1 MEYLI
6 PIMVVL
12 VLVTGAVT
20 FVVLNATRKSKPA
33 EAENSE
39 DSDPKTMAASDP
51 SPLGDTTEHAGDQS
65 EEGHTVRGPEG
76 EGEGGAS
83 ESGGDADGG
92 SASGVDGGAGSG
104 TDTRPESERLANRRD
119 V

>member
-76 EGEGGAS
+76 EGEKSDSGDDH
-83 ESGGDADGG
+83 GGDDTGG
-92 SASGVDGGAGSG
+92 EERPR
-104 TDTRPESERLANRRD
+104 DTRTESERLADRHQ

>member
-12 VLVTGAVT
+12 VLVSGAVT
-20 FVVLNATRKSKPA
+20 FLVLNATRKSKPS
-33 EAENSE
+33 EAQNSE

-65 EEGHTVRGPEG
+65 QEGETVEGPEG
-76 EGEGGAS
+76 EGEGGS
-83 ESGGDADGG
+83 QGGERERHRRRRRERGQRNGHAP
-92 SASGVDGGAGSG
+92 GVRA
-104 TDTRPESERLANRRD
+104 TRRPARGLRP
-119 V
+119 

>member
-12 VLVTGAVT
+12 VLVSGAVT
-20 FVVLNATRKSKPA
+20 FLVLNATRKSKPS
-33 EAENSE
+33 EAQNSE

-65 EEGHTVRGPEG
+65 QEGETVEGPEG
-76 EGEGGAS
+76 EGEGQG
-83 ESGGDADGG
+83 GG
-92 SASGVDGGAGSG
+92 SASGIDGGAGGAGSE
-104 TDTRPESERLANRRD
+104 TDTRPESEQLANRHE

>member
-12 VLVTGAVT
+12 VLVSAAVT
-20 FVVLNATRKSKPA
+20 FLVLNATRKSKPS

-65 EEGHTVRGPEG
+65 QEGHTVRGPEG
-76 EGEGGAS
+76 EGEGQG
-83 ESGGDADGG
+83 GG
-92 SASGVDGGAGSG
+92 SASGIDGGAGGAGSE
-104 TDTRPESERLANRRD
+104 TDTRPESERLADRHE

>member
-12 VLVTGAVT
+12 VLVSGAVT
-20 FVVLNATRKSKPA
+20 FLVLNATRKSKPS

-65 EEGHTVRGPEG
+65 QEGETVRAPEG
-76 EGEGGAS
+76 EGEGGAC
-83 ESGGDADGG
+83 G
-92 SASGVDGGAGSG
+92 SASGSGGAEERSG
-104 TDTRPESERLANRRD
+104 DTRPESERLADRHE

>member
-6 PIMVVL
+6 PIIL
-12 VLVTGAVT
+12 VLLLVSGVVT
-20 FVVLNATRKSKPA
+20 FMVLNATKQSKPS

-51 SPLGDTTEHAGDQS
+51 SPLGDTTEHAGEQS
-65 EEGHTVRGPEG
+65 GQGDTVEAPEG
-76 EGEGGAS
+76 EGRGGAAS
-83 ESGGDADGG
+83 HGG
-92 SASGVDGGAGSG
+92 SSTGSAE
-104 TDTRPESERLANRRD
+104 TPDAPRPRSEELADRHQ